1 LQVKQRA
8 FLSWTE
14 RGGLPAQRS
23 DGAISSH
30 VFFGRLTMMRCGSL
44 LLALVI
50 TLTSL
55 GAAAQ
60 QQPATAP
67 PPATPPAV
75 SPAPA
80 QPDQSL
86 LKPEQIEAWSRRL
99 R

>member
-1 LQVKQRA
+1 MARYCRTF
-8 FLSWTE
+8 FL
-14 RGGLPAQRS
+14 
-23 DGAISSH
+23 
-30 VFFGRLTMMRCGSL
+30 GRLTMMRCGSL

-86 LKPEQIEAWSRRL
+86 LKPEQIEALVAPIALGLTRSGNAISSDP
-99 R
+99 